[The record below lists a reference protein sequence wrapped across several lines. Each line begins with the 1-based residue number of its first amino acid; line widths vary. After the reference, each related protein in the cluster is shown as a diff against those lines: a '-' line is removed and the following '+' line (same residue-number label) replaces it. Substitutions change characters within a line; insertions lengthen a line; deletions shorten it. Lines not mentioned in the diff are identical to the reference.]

1 MITNIT
7 NTNTVTKLSGEG
19 IGRLQGQEER
29 EQSLSSGNYLRKSEL
44 FVDICSI
51 VRLLAHTSMA
61 SECIIESA
69 VVNP

>member
-1 MITNIT
+1 M
-7 NTNTVTKLSGEG
+7 
-19 IGRLQGQEER
+19 EER

-61 SECIIESA
+61 SECIIASA